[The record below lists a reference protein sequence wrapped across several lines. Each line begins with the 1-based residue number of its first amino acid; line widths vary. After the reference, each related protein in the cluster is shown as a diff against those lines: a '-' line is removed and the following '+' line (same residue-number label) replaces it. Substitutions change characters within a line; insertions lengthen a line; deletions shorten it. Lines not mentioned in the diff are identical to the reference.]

1 MCDRCSDIG
10 YICDE
15 CFEKLIDDF
24 SDGYNNHEVYEFWD
38 KVFPKIW
45 WANNMRIRNLID
57 GVGSLIGSFLPL
69 KKKRIKI
76 MSDEEAL
83 EYNAKKIQEDWKK
96 VVR

>member
-1 MCDRCSDIG
+1 
-10 YICDE
+10 
-15 CFEKLIDDF
+15 
-24 SDGYNNHEVYEFWD
+24 
-38 KVFPKIW
+38 
-45 WANNMRIRNLID
+45 MRIRNLID